1 LIVLIGLFLIFQ
13 TISLIRYIN
22 KINVIIENFFLAHL
36 SGEAPASFAIK
47 TRKDEFSK
55 LYKYFAQVNK
65 DIEKIRVNYEIQ
77 NNYFKTIVD
86 QTTVGLISYT
96 GDGVIE
102 FINDAARKMFGI
114 YVIRNLRKLDTYKE
128 GFSQYI
134 IALEQR
140 KTELVSLVIHGEL
153 IQLSVKKTQFK
164 TGERLLYLVSLQ
176 NIRAELDSKE
186 MESWQKL
193 IRVLT
198 HEIMNSMTPITSLAK
213 TISRIYRDQESGR
226 IIQPKEVTIPDI
238 DKTVNAMDIF
248 ESRAEGLAEFVRN
261 FTDVNKLPKPKFQK
275 VNIQN
280 LLQKIQILFDD
291 PNSVKPIQ
299 LIISCHPSI
308 QINADQN
315 LLEQV
320 LINLVKNSLEACSE
334 TPVPIIKLSA
344 HSQYDRTIIEI
355 EDNGRGIPKVVMENI
370 FVPFFTTKEKG
381 SGIGLSLSRQ
391 IIRMHGGTLDF
402 NSVPGKKTVFT
413 IRL

>member
-1 LIVLIGLFLIFQ
+1 
-13 TISLIRYIN
+13 
-22 KINVIIENFFLAHL
+22 
-36 SGEAPASFAIK
+36 
-47 TRKDEFSK
+47 
-55 LYKYFAQVNK
+55 
-65 DIEKIRVNYEIQ
+65 
-77 NNYFKTIVD
+77 
-86 QTTVGLISYT
+86 
-96 GDGVIE
+96 
-102 FINDAARKMFGI
+102 
-114 YVIRNLRKLDTYKE
+114 
-128 GFSQYI
+128 
-134 IALEQR
+134 
-140 KTELVSLVIHGEL
+140 
-153 IQLSVKKTQFK
+153 
-164 TGERLLYLVSLQ
+164 
-176 NIRAELDSKE
+176 
-186 MESWQKL
+186 
-193 IRVLT
+193 
-198 HEIMNSMTPITSLAK
+198 MNSMTPITSLAK